1 MRIKGQNMLV
11 TLIDNYLIMSIL
23 SIDIF
28 G

>member
-11 TLIDNYLIMSIL
+11 TLIDNPLIMSIL
-23 SIDIF
+23 SIDKF